1 MKRKNIICI
10 VLTAVMLLSAGCNRS
25 TVDDAVA
32 IDANQSENITKTIGE
47 STTTRTEIS
56 TEKSWV
62 SGRKANILEAK
73 MNEKISYGGY
83 ELTVLDVWIA
93 SGTLAPLDEMTG
105 STQFREYLVKKN
117 SDTYDETGKYYD
129 NSKDVKNLFVKIKIK
144 NLAYNEWNDNT
155 LCMNLPLFCKNG
167 NSYNRIIKAEADG
180 YDKYTNIK
188 NIKDSLKLKFEVGE
202 EVETVVA
209 ITCFGDVSA
218 NNLYLYSGFL
228 NPRLGDGINDI
239 GDGSYMIKLDCVE
252 K

>member
-1 MKRKNIICI
+1 
-10 VLTAVMLLSAGCNRS
+10 
-25 TVDDAVA
+25 
-32 IDANQSENITKTIGE
+32 
-47 STTTRTEIS
+47 
-56 TEKSWV
+56 
-62 SGRKANILEAK
+62 
-73 MNEKISYGGY
+73 
-83 ELTVLDVWIA
+83 
-93 SGTLAPLDEMTG
+93 
-105 STQFREYLVKKN
+105 
-117 SDTYDETGKYYD
+117 
-129 NSKDVKNLFVKIKIK
+129 
-144 NLAYNEWNDNT
+144 
-155 LCMNLPLFCKNG
+155 MNLPLFCKNG

>member
-1 MKRKNIICI
+1 MKKIMVIVCAATVLFCI
-10 VLTAVMLLSAGCNRS
+10 GCNKY
-25 TVDDAVA
+25 TVDDAIA
-32 IDANQSENITKTIGE
+32 IDASRSENSIKKVGE

-117 SDTYDETGKYYD
+117 SDTYDETGKIINVD
-129 NSKDVKNLFVKIKIK
+129 KNINNIFIKMNIK
-144 NLAYNEWNDNT
+144 NIMYHEKMDNIV
-155 LCMNLPLFCKNG
+155 CMNPFLFYKSG
-167 NSYNRIIKAEADG
+167 NSYNRLMKAEADG

-209 ITCFGDVSA
+209 ITCYGDVSA
-218 NNLYLYSGFL
+218 DDLYLYCGFL
-228 NPRLGDGINDI
+228 NPWLGDGINDI

>member
-10 VLTAVMLLSAGCNRS
+10 VLTAVMLLSVGCNRS

-62 SGRKANILEAK
+62 SGRKTNILEAK

-83 ELTVLDVWIA
+83 ELTVLDAWIT
-93 SGTLAPLDEMTG
+93 GNTLMPLDEMTG
-105 STQFREYLVKKN
+105 SSQFREFLVKKQYE
-117 SDTYDETGKYYD
+117 TLDETGKYYD
-129 NSKDVKNLFVKIKIK
+129 NSKDVKNLFVKMKIK
-144 NLAYNEWNDNT
+144 NLAYNEWYDNT

-167 NSYNRIIKAEADG
+167 NSYNRFIKAEAEG
-180 YDKYTNIK
+180 YDKYTDLRNTK
-188 NIKDSLKLKFEVGE
+188 SSLMLKFKVGE

-209 ITCFGDVSA
+209 ITCYGDISA
-218 NNLYLYSGFL
+218 DNLYLYSGFL
-228 NPRLGDGINDI
+228 NPMLGDGINDI